1 MKSMQLHDVFLPPE
15 PDRVVL
21 RPFHIASEPRDL
33 HPLQTSRMHR
43 IIDGVD
49 AMSIEACEALLN
61 QVSIDFNPRHQST
74 EAAFRRR
81 FEEIARMVGLR
92 DELSAAKKMLIGAY
106 FCHEYSFAAAA
117 VMNPS
122 IVAHPRQS
130 DLSPGSIRFV
140 LSLRTVGEG
149 HISSIT
155 FREGELSSEHR
166 LTLYPHS
173 GPTFAVDAD
182 EICPNETVTATR
194 PERVP
199 ISGAVIF
206 PFTPAQRNGLEDLRL
221 VNFHDERSRAYYG
234 TYTAYS
240 GKDIRSE
247 LLTTSDFQT
256 FHLTPL
262 RGSAA
267 VNKGMALFPR
277 KVGGAYAMLGRQDG
291 ESLYFLQSDDLFRW
305 ERGARVAEPKYPWEL
320 VQIGNCGSPI
330 EIDDGW
336 LVLTHG
342 VGAMRKYSIGAL
354 LLDRH
359 NCQRVVGRLAE
370 PLIVPSEHQRDGYV
384 PNVVYTCG
392 ALLHAR
398 KLLVPYGVADMSV
411 SFASFE
417 LDEILS
423 KMS

>member
-1 MKSMQLHDVFLPPE
+1 MQSMQVHDVFLPPE
-15 PDRVVL
+15 PGRVVL

-33 HPLQTSRMHR
+33 HPLQHSRMHR
-43 IIDGVD
+43 IIDGVTS
-49 AMSIEACEALLN
+49 MGEEACAELLR
-61 QVSIDFNPRHQST
+61 QVGLDFNSRHQST
-74 EAAFRRR
+74 EAAFMRR
-81 FEEIARMVGLR
+81 FDEIGHIVSLS
-92 DELSAAKKMLIGAY
+92 EPLSAQQKMLIGAY

-122 IVAHPRQS
+122 IVLHPRQG
-130 DLSPGSIRFV
+130 DLSPGTIRFV

-155 FREGELSSEHR
+155 FREGELTADHR

-182 EICPNETVTATR
+182 EIRPNETVTATR
-194 PERVP
+194 HERVP

-221 VNFHDERSRAYYG
+221 VDFRDGESRTYYG

-247 LLTTSDFQT
+247 LMSTKDFKT
-256 FHLTPL
+256 FHLMPL
-262 RGSAA
+262 KGTAA

-277 KVGGAYAMLGRQDG
+277 KIGGAYAMMGRQDG
-291 ESLYFLQSDDLFRW
+291 ESIYYMQSDDLLRW
-305 ERGARVAEPKYPWEL
+305 DGGARVAEPKYAWEL
-320 VQIGNCGSPI
+320 VQIGNCGAPI
-330 EIDDGW
+330 EIDEGW

-342 VGAMRKYSIGAL
+342 VGAMRKYSIGAM
-354 LLDRH
+354 LLDKH
-359 NCQRVVGRLAE
+359 NPQRVLGRLAE
-370 PLIVPSEHQRDGYV
+370 PLLVPSEHQRDGYV

-417 LDEILS
+417 LEEILNL
-423 KMS
+423 MI